1 MIDPKFFRE
10 HFQYLS
16 PSGMYNNLN
25 KTTDLEENKDQV
37 ITIKNRL
44 ANLMEAFTNNPTSDV
59 KKIKTE
65 ITCWIFWSLFL
76 SLIN

>member
-1 MIDPKFFRE
+1 
-10 HFQYLS
+10 
-16 PSGMYNNLN
+16 MYNNLN
-25 KTTDLEENKDQV
+25 KTTDLEESKDQI

-44 ANLMEAFTNNPTSDV
+44 ANLMEAFTNNPT
-59 KKIKTE
+59 